1 VPSIRSRFTQK
12 QQNYNPN
19 EQNTLMKI
27 QNSITATFRA
37 AALVSAFSLVA
48 ASISQAAFV
57 GLPSPTPE
65 VPGVLLGG
73 LTATGGGSIVA
84 SQSQPFATAFNT
96 GVFNTWVVDRDP
108 GAGVLLD
115 FYYQVV
121 NQTAVPPPNTGA
133 EVFRL
138 KTTGGFTGLPLTVA
152 QTDISPVTGL
162 PVLGLKP
169 ARTADRDEGTL
180 GSVGFEFP
188 VAPGFI
194 GDPLNIA
201 PGQASDFL
209 VVRTNSSTFTQVQA
223 AISSGDTG
231 IVSTFAAVPEPGSM
245 VFALGVLGV
254 CFLRNRKGQPSH
266 TA

>member
-1 VPSIRSRFTQK
+1 MS
-12 QQNYNPN
+12 
-19 EQNTLMKI
+19 
-27 QNSITATFRA
+27 
-37 AALVSAFSLVA
+37 ALSLVA
-48 ASISQAAFV
+48 TTASQAAFV

-96 GVFNTWVVDRDP
+96 GVLNSWVVDRDP

-115 FYYQVV
+115 FYYQVI
-121 NQTAVPPPNTGA
+121 NTAAIPPPTPDA
-133 EVFRL
+133 EVWRI
-138 KTTGGFTGLPLTVA
+138 KTTGGFSGLALTVA

-162 PVLGLKP
+162 PILGVKP
-169 ARTADRDEGTL
+169 ARTADRDEGTP

-188 VAPGFI
+188 VAPGFT

-201 PGQASDFL
+201 PGQSSDFL
-209 VVRTNSSTFTQVQA
+209 VVRTNSSTFTSAQA

-231 IVSTFAAVPEPGSM
+231 IVSTFVAVPEPSSILFGLAM
-245 VFALGVLGV
+245 FGVALTS
-254 CFLRNRKGQPSH
+254 RSKGRA
-266 TA
+266 TKVA